1 MSATCLKSSD
11 HFQWLPSHSTSPSTA
26 KAGGHV
32 GRAQVSRDLSSSSL
46 FSLTFCCHFPYNP
59 CHWPSVPGK
68 LNYLTEV
75 RPAFCFCFF
84 SIRFARCLPTP
95 VIRALTSRPISAGQL
110 GRLLFSE
117 VFLYPPGQRY
127 HSSLVLPHILRYIS
141 IFTCLLFIVHVS
153 SARLINSLRMRVRSF
168 HIPLS

>member
-1 MSATCLKSSD
+1 MAGHRCHAICLLPPFSVSPSAA
-11 HFQWLPSHSTSPSTA
+11 TSPTTPATGPLCQES
-26 KAGGHV
+26 
-32 GRAQVSRDLSSSSL
+32 
-46 FSLTFCCHFPYNP
+46 
-59 CHWPSVPGK
+59 W
-68 LNYLTEV
+68 NYLTEV

-141 IFTCLLFIVHVS
+141 IFTCLLLFIMHVS
-153 SARLINSLRMRVRSF
+153 SARLINSLRMRV
-168 HIPLS
+168 